1 MHVRPCESRMLPT
14 YSIDWPKYVNW
25 SFSSLGGM
33 YRLMTILIAYKT
45 SGTKRN
51 ETAIAI
57 QASKSNGCHKALKFP
72 EGSATG
78 IIKENLDA
86 LQGKSKS
93 ISLIRLLVIIMA
105 PSAISASLRAHLNI
119 KLLIL

>member
-1 MHVRPCESRMLPT
+1 MRPCETRMLPT
-14 YSIDWPKYVNW
+14 YSIVLPKYVNW
-25 SFSSLGGM
+25 PFSSLGGM